1 MQLFEMR
8 DSISEMNFS
17 LQGFANNQTLDTAE
31 DKDRELEDT
40 VVETIQN
47 KTQRGERLKKMK
59 SFSDSSDYI
68 KHSNSY
74 SFMFLR

>member
-17 LQGFANNQTLDTAE
+17 LQGYANNQTLDTAE
-31 DKDRELEDT
+31 DKDSELEDT

-47 KTQRGERLKKMK
+47 KTQRGERQKNET
-59 SFSDSSDYI
+59 FQ
-68 KHSNSY
+68 
-74 SFMFLR
+74 